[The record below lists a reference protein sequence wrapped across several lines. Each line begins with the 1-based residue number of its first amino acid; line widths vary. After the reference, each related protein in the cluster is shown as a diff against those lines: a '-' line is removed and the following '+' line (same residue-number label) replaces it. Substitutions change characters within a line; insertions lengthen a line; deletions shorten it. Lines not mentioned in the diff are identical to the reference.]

1 MGLCT
6 LMYYGWRSSLQFSPV
21 VSSSSSF
28 NPPSRVCQSGP
39 LMSAHKTL
47 LPFIL
52 SVPFDQMCLLK
63 LPDDLLLLRFFRFRF
78 SFANFSSHWPRHK
91 WAGKK
96 CTINGNKCK
105 TWLDYSVIHM
115 FLCCSERAR
124 RRKQREE
131 KAWLLSQGKEL
142 PPELLNLETHS
153 PIRRARR
160 TKEL

>member
-1 MGLCT
+1 M
-6 LMYYGWRSSLQFSPV
+6 
-21 VSSSSSF
+21 VSVKPGF
-28 NPPSRVCQSGP
+28 I
-39 LMSAHKTL
+39 
-47 LPFIL
+47 IL
-52 SVPFDQMCLLK
+52 SFIDV
-63 LPDDLLLLRFFRFRF
+63 
-78 SFANFSSHWPRHK
+78 
-91 WAGKK
+91 
-96 CTINGNKCK
+96 
-105 TWLDYSVIHM
+105 

>member
-1 MGLCT
+1 MGLST

-21 VSSSSSF
+21 ASSSSSF

-39 LMSAHKTL
+39 LMSAHKAL

-52 SVPFDQMCLLK
+52 PVPFDQMCLLK
-63 LPDDLLLLRFFRFRF
+63 LPDDLLLLLLDFCLPTFHHLGLGTSGQEISVKLGFIIL
-78 SFANFSSHWPRHK
+78 SF
-91 WAGKK
+91 
-96 CTINGNKCK
+96 T
-105 TWLDYSVIHM
+105 DM